1 MQGEICSIIYQHI
14 RPYETYLQEIKLLVM
29 DAGTQTS
36 PEKDFDLKDL
46 DSWIRTHDNRTKQHQ
61 QNVLS

>member
-1 MQGEICSIIYQHI
+1 MC
-14 RPYETYLQEIKLLVM
+14 PYETYLQETKLLVM
-29 DAGTQTS
+29 NVGTRTW

-46 DSWIRTHDNRTKQHQ
+46 DSLIRTHDNRTKQHQ

>member
-1 MQGEICSIIYQHI
+1 MG
-14 RPYETYLQEIKLLVM
+14 V
-29 DAGTQTS
+29 DTQTW

-46 DSWIRTHDNRTKQHQ
+46 DSLIQTHGNRTKQHQ